1 MASSIYHAEMLKNII
16 ANTNANANANANAN
30 TNSNT
35 NYEENYYSS
44 SITSNLTNHIGQIFK
59 SASHSDSLIDMDCN
73 INYKQLEKLSQNN
86 DKSMN

>member
-16 ANTNANANANANAN
+16 ANTNANTNA
-30 TNSNT
+30 

-59 SASHSDSLIDMDCN
+59 SVSHDNSLIDMDCN